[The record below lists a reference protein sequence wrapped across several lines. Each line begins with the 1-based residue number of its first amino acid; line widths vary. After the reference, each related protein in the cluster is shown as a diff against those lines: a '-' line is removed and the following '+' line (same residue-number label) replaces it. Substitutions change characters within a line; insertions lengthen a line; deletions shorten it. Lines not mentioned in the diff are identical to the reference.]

1 MSTANIDAKLVM
13 ALRNKTGL
21 GVGDCR
27 NALAE
32 VGADLEKAEAL
43 LRERLKGKMDTRA
56 DRAAGEGCIGLSI
69 SVGNGTIIEVRSE
82 TDFTAKNEEFR
93 AMAKDLAGLAN
104 KLGAGAAGAVAMTA
118 EMTTR
123 LDSVR
128 IKTGENI
135 SFARGTHLSGGNF
148 SSYIHHDGKLGVLLQ
163 FEGEMPEDL
172 ATGICQHIAAAVP
185 PPMSVDEHGL
195 PSDIVAAKR
204 AEAQAEAAASGKPAE
219 IIAKMAEGKVR
230 KFFEE
235 TTLLGQKYVRDDKVS
250 IGKLLPKG
258 VTIKAFVR
266 LRVGG

>member
-43 LRERLKGKMDTRA
+43 LRERLKGKMDNRT
-56 DRAAGEGCIGLSI
+56 DRAAGEGCIALSI
-69 SVGNGTIIEVRSE
+69 ASGNGTIVEVRSE
-82 TDFTAKNEEFR
+82 TDFTAKNDEFR
-93 AMAKDLAGLAN
+93 AMAKDLAGMAN
-104 KLGAGAAGAVAMTA
+104 KGASGAVAMTT
-118 EMTTR
+118 EMTTH
-123 LDSVR
+123 LDGVR

-135 SFARGTHLSGGNF
+135 SFARGTHLTGGNF
-148 SSYIHHDGKLGVLLQ
+148 ASYLHHDGKLGVLLQ
-163 FEGEMPEDL
+163 FEGEIPEDL

-185 PPMSVDEHGL
+185 PPMAVDEHGL
-195 PSDIVAAKR
+195 PADVVAAKR
-204 AEAQAEAAASGKPAE
+204 AEAQKDASESGKPAE
-219 IIAKMAEGKVR
+219 IVAKMAEGRVR

-258 VTIKAFVR
+258 VTIKTFVR